1 MATRNGNEHRPVF
14 QSLALALLLFGGAGD
29 ARGEDP
35 NPSFLLTGYL
45 QVLEVDDASD
55 PLSGGSLTVNGAQ
68 VILPRNLLVT
78 MPGQYLTLS
87 DLFRGKQPGWGQAL
101 APTQPASGLALADT
115 PPPALPV
122 MVQALGNMVGG
133 QYIAGVVN
141 LMPQGFNEEG
151 EGAGFIRAI
160 DYAKGEL
167 LVGALTGN
175 ATARVRIN
183 DALGVY
189 GRKNSEKPGG
199 ELIDDRFTA
208 DPGNAPVTAST
219 GFPLCIPRVAPPQ
232 NDALCPL
239 GNRRAAGDQGQPGR
253 FTCGPVAAEPTAAP
267 LPGCDPKKPA
277 PLVVGDYITYSGM
290 PITDA
295 PGTSFVAAH
304 ALQALV
310 GIYTSPRVD
319 PAYVLVEVALV
330 GTLGEPFPDI
340 DQEQTSRFRIVGFT
354 TDPARRVDVFVIDQ
368 DGDQEKERR
377 LTTLTPQPTAQ
388 IGRIRIDLPA
398 KANFLPVARD
408 VRIRIEGHSS
418 SKVVGGY
425 LDSGQYTLPV
435 SGYIAPENT
444 RFGIP
449 RLPVG
454 VPFES
459 FCFLKNGGGAL
470 ATLGREGPDPK
481 IGRLEPFPASGHAN
495 AQPMADG
502 TRACP

>member
-1 MATRNGNEHRPVF
+1 MPTRNGNEYG
-14 QSLALALLLFGGAGD
+14 LALGQCVLALLLLGGLGD

-45 QVLEVDDASD
+45 QELKVDNPGD
-55 PLSGGSLTVNGAQ
+55 PLSGGSLTVNGAR
-68 VILPRNLLVT
+68 VILPRNLLIT

-87 DLFRGKQPGWGQAL
+87 DLFRGKQPGWGEAL
-101 APTQPASGLALADT
+101 AAPQAASGLAFADQ
-115 PPPALPV
+115 PPPTLPV

-133 QYIAGVVN
+133 RYIAGVVN

-160 DYAKGEL
+160 DYDKGEL
-167 LVGALTGN
+167 LVGTLTGT

-189 GRKNSEKPGG
+189 GRKNSEKSGG
-199 ELIDDRFTA
+199 ELIDDRFTS

-219 GFPLCIPRVAPPQ
+219 GFPMCIPRVAPPAE
-232 NDALCPL
+232 DALCPR
-239 GNRRAAGDQGQPGR
+239 GNRRAAGDPGQPGR
-253 FTCGPVAAEPTAAP
+253 FTCGAVAAEPTAAP
-267 LPGCDPKKPA
+267 LSGCDPEKPA

-290 PITDA
+290 PIVDA

-304 ALQALV
+304 ALQALT
-310 GIYTSPRVD
+310 GIYTSPRAD

-330 GTLGEPFPDI
+330 GTLGEPFPGI

-368 DGDQEKERR
+368 EGDQEKERR

-418 SKVVGGY
+418 RKVVNGH

-470 ATLGREGPDPK
+470 ATLGREGPAPK
-481 IGRLEPFPASGHAN
+481 IGRLDPFPASGHAD